1 MRDLK
6 KLVVFSLAI
15 ASPELI
21 LPDLLPSLSQGQF
34 SSLTY
39 AQLQWRLEGFQ
50 PSSVRGAISG
60 LKAEGAV
67 TTLQREAKTHIRL
80 TTVGRQLLYSFIPAG
95 IFRRRQWDEAWRLAI
110 FSGVGLSAEAE
121 QRYRVLRRLLAKRGF
136 AQLERGVYVSPYPL
150 SEDDLK
156 LLSKNKALGLLTILE
171 TKRFVLGDETE
182 WCRQAWNL
190 DQIGKEYTKLSN
202 QCMRAIVQL
211 GSENGLNQTHK
222 GQFRLYTKGLI
233 QMLEE
238 DPGLPFSLLPEE
250 FGFQDCL
257 KNYLSLA
264 YQIKN
269 RD

>member
-6 KLVVFSLAI
+6 KQIVFALAI

-21 LPDLLPSLSQGQF
+21 VPELLPTLPQGQT
-34 SSLTY
+34 STLTY
-39 AQLQWRLEGFQ
+39 QQLQWRLEGFQ

-67 TTLQREAKTHIRL
+67 TTLQREGKTHIRL
-80 TTVGRQLLYSFIPAG
+80 TTVGRELLFSFIPAG
-95 IFRRRQWDEAWRLAI
+95 VFRRRRWDESWRLAI
-110 FSGVGLSAEAE
+110 FSGVGLSVEAE

-202 QCMRAIVQL
+202 QCMRAIAQL
-211 GSENGLNQTHK
+211 ESEIGLNQTHK
-222 GQFRLYTKGLI
+222 GQFRIYTNALI
-233 QMLEE
+233 QMLEG

-250 FGFQDCL
+250 FGFQTCL
-257 KNYLSLA
+257 KHYITLA
-264 YQIKN
+264 FQIKN